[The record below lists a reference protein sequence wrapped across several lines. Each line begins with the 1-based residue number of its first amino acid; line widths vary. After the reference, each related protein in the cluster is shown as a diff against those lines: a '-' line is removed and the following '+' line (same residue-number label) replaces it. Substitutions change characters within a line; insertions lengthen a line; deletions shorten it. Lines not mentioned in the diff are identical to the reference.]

1 LKAKDDTRAIKEGR
15 DLRRRGAYDDDKDKK
30 IEAGIS
36 SPV

>member
-15 DLRRRGAYDDDKDKK
+15 DLRRRGAYDDDKDK